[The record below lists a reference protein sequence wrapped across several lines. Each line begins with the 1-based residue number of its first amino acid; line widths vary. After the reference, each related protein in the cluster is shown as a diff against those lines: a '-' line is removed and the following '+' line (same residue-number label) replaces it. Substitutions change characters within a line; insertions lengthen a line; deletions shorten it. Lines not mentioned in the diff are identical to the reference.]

1 MNLRG
6 RGSRFLARATRSDL
20 VMFLAAILPPIF
32 RPVSL
37 KNSINSV
44 NSVIDP
50 NVLFFATPQA

>member
-44 NSVIDP
+44 IDP